1 MPNDSQC
8 VQNSGYISQKPVAFY
23 YHCFGLGHVISRQN
37 QERTFEKYLPFERI
51 YAILSK
57 ERMFLHGR
65 GRFYGGVKTTLA
77 GGEAS
82 LPKLRALPAR
92 KSSSGWQ
99 CETKVSVL
107 RSYHCSDGKES
118 ETL

>member
-1 MPNDSQC
+1 MFENAC
-8 VQNSGYISQKPVAFY
+8 LLLGFMRYSQKNKCSV
-23 YHCFGLGHVISRQN
+23 R
-37 QERTFEKYLPFERI
+37 
-51 YAILSK
+51 
-57 ERMFLHGR
+57 GR
-65 GRFYGGVKTTLA
+65 GRFYGRVKTTLA